1 LVAWIIDAQNFVLKY
16 FDAIQESA
24 LHLYHSA
31 LPFCPT
37 KSFLRQHHRNLLTE
51 EVHVKLGLDE
61 DWETT
66 FRTIKTKSSK
76 LSSVIFAQD
85 GSLIATSGDHSV
97 QIFHAATGAC
107 LATMVL
113 SGLHPKAIAFS
124 GDNIYLL
131 SSWDDKGV
139 RLWDVQTG
147 DLVRNCVGW
156 HKGNVIDVAFSA
168 KSNRFSSLD
177 DHGQICVQSTVSG
190 ILECTL
196 KADKG
201 TVYCLWSPEDNIL
214 MTYAPTIILC
224 FNILSQLSV
233 QSFQEHQNS
242 PSTLTINNMRPLVV
256 WMKKDVVVFHNLLTH
271 EEVNALV
278 YVPYFEHPPLHG
290 LRHKEAIRDIN
301 ETLQLIQGAGKNSQ
315 KSGKPAPKYIVLSP
329 DGKLLIIRKYE
340 QLQVYNLQSGSPKPE
355 AVFKWSDKESDVIF
369 APDGAYL
376 ALASAQDGTV
386 SFCHWD
392 ADSLGSRSH
401 AAITYVCTSP
411 DGKLITSGQQ
421 DGNVNIWS
429 LKSGYEFFTKEV
441 SYGRSVEALALSPD
455 KRYIAIRFAKSN
467 AQNISIQV
475 WDVVYKLEAIQQ
487 LDVHQTIYFD
497 PTLCVLKFLDN
508 NNLMH
513 MVVSEAR
520 LHFHSW
526 TLKSGKF
533 EPYKKRYIN
542 LFHTIERPW
551 FLEADDRTVV
561 LHHSGNLGRY
571 IRFTFENTKKCTFNA
586 PMQNRYHIVVED
598 NWILDGKG
606 RRIIWLPHDVVPSDG
621 NWDGKGNWGSHGGGV
636 NKLVLGGKNGKTF
649 VLNFSKVKDITPTS
663 LAEDVAQNRIEFVFQ
678 DEQTG

>member
-1 LVAWIIDAQNFVLKY
+1 MVAWIVDAQNFVLKY

-37 KSFLRQHHRNLLTE
+37 KSLLRQHHQNFLTE

-85 GSLIATSGDHSV
+85 GSLIATSGDHSI

-113 SGLHPKAIAFS
+113 SGLSPKAIAFS

-131 SSWDDKGV
+131 SSWSDKGV

-156 HKGNVIDVAFSA
+156 HQSNVIDVAFSA
-168 KSNRFSSLD
+168 NSNRFSSLD
-177 DHGQICVQSTVSG
+177 DHGQICVRSTVSG

-196 KADKG
+196 KAEKG
-201 TVYCLWSPEDNIL
+201 TIYCLWSPKDNIL
-214 MTYAPTIILC
+214 FTYAPKIICC

-242 PSTLTINNMRPLVV
+242 PSILTINHMRPLVV
-256 WMKKDVVVFHNLLTH
+256 WMKKDVVVVHNLLTH
-271 EEVNALV
+271 KKVNTLTC
-278 YVPYFEHPPLHG
+278 
-290 LRHKEAIRDIN
+290 N
-301 ETLQLIQGAGKNSQ
+301 ETSQSIQGARKNPQ
-315 KSGKPAPKYIVLSP
+315 KSGKPPPKYIVLSP
-329 DGKLLIIRKYE
+329 DGQVLILRKSE
-340 QLQVYNLQSGSPKPE
+340 QLEVYDLQSGSPKPE
-355 AVFKWSDKESDVIF
+355 AVFKRFDKESDVIF

-386 SFCHWD
+386 NFCHWN
-392 ADSLGSRSH
+392 ANSLGSKSH

-429 LKSGYEFFTKEV
+429 LKSGYEFFTKV
-441 SYGRSVEALALSPD
+441 VPYGRSVEALALSPD
-455 KRYIAIRFAKSN
+455 KQYIAIRFAKSN
-467 AQNISIQV
+467 AQNTSIQV
-475 WDVVYKLEAIQQ
+475 WNVVDKSEDIQQ
-487 LDVHQTIYFD
+487 LDVHQTKYFD
-497 PTLCVLKFLDN
+497 ATLCALKFLDN

-513 MVVSEAR
+513 IVVSERRR
-520 LHFHSW
+520 LDFHFW

-533 EPYKKRYIN
+533 ETYKVTWID
-542 LFHTIERPW
+542 LHDTIERPW
-551 FLEADDRTVV
+551 ILEADNKAVV
-561 LHHSGNLGRY
+561 LHHSGNFEESY
-571 IRFTFENTKKCTFNA
+571 RFNFELNIIDRECTFNA
-586 PMQNRYHIVVED
+586 PMQNRYTLVVED
-598 NWILDGKG
+598 NWILDSKG
-606 RRIIWLPHDVVPSDG
+606 RRIIWLPYNVVSSDG
-621 NWDGKGNWGSHGGGV
+621 NWYEKGNWASHYGRGV
-636 NKLVLGGKNGKTF
+636 DILILGGRNGKTF
-649 VLNFSKVKDITPTS
+649 VLDFSAVKNIVPTS
-663 LAEDVAQNRIEFVFQ
+663 FAEDVAQQRIKLVFQ
-678 DEQTG
+678 DKKIG